1 MVQNNGDEL
10 LKPIA
15 ATDRKTSA
23 RAGEVAAAASV
34 PPRRPEGQP
43 PAAAVW
49 RSLCPAT
56 SPSHRHDLA
65 DEFLDLARDV
75 NAALIVIG
83 LRHRTQVGKFITG
96 SHALRILIQADRPVR
111 AVNADGAGQ

>member
-1 MVQNNGDEL
+1 M
-10 LKPIA
+10 
-15 ATDRKTSA
+15 ATRTPTHGHRGHGFGK
-23 RAGEVAAAASV
+23 
-34 PPRRPEGQP
+34 QP
-43 PAAAVW
+43 
-49 RSLCPAT
+49 SY
-56 SPSHRHDLA
+56 RHDLA

-75 NAALIVIG
+75 NATLIVIG